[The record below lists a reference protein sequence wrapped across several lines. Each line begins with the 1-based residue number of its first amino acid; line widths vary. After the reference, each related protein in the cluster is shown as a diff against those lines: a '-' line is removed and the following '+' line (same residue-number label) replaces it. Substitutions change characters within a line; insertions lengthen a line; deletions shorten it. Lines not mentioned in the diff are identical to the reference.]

1 MSTSEASP
9 ASASNVAV
17 PRKVKREIEEAKI
30 VADRQTVRNQVLLI
44 IRQHAWAALVAAAI
58 VTAALAQGLFNPTG
72 YAATS
77 IIIWAAVI
85 AGLVSR
91 ALPTGRVSRLGA
103 AGGLCIAASAVLAA
117 ISIGWA
123 SDQGRAFDEAV
134 RASFYLG
141 LFVLAVCTGTRR
153 DRSEWLSGLT
163 IGLGLAAIIA
173 LFSYLQPGVLDSG
186 HSDVPN
192 AVGRLAYPVGYWNG
206 AGALLAVTAVLLSY
220 AGTFGPTR
228 VSRSAAMAVFPLA
241 VLGLWLTSSRGA
253 GVGLA
258 IGLCILIAAS
268 RDRSR
273 QLVTVIVG
281 AVGAVALILVAAQ
294 LGDLTSGPEHSG
306 MRADGDLMTAVAV
319 PVAAATGV
327 LAWWSDGRRLR
338 LHVSRRLALILGA
351 VLLAGLVVGIV
362 AADPGKR
369 LKEFEQPPHARAG
382 VAVDAADLS
391 SNGRWQFW
399 GQAVDAFESNPLG
412 GVGAGGFEDWWARHA
427 TVAIFVRNPHSLP
440 LQQASELG
448 VPGLLLF
455 CAFLVVLGIAAVR
468 RLRAGLTGDVG
479 VLVAVVAAGAIGA
492 AVDWT
497 WEIPAVFGP
506 VVVCAAL
513 LLASARSRTLAR
525 DGYLL
530 GVGTVVAAW
539 VAIVAGAL
547 VVLTQI
553 ELDRSR
559 SAAAEGRI
567 AEAIHRAEQAHT
579 VTPWSAEPYV
589 QLTLLE
595 QDSGNIDQAL
605 GLLKQAESHDSND
618 WRLPLIEASLQAQRG
633 DRQAVRAAFARSAA
647 LSPKFINALRAVRG

>member
-1 MSTSEASP
+1 VIS
-9 ASASNVAV
+9 
-17 PRKVKREIEEAKI
+17 
-30 VADRQTVRNQVLLI
+30 I
-44 IRQHAWAALVAAAI
+44 IKQHAWAALVAAAI

-91 ALPTGRVSRLGA
+91 ALPTGRVSRLSA
-103 AGGLCIAASAVLAA
+103 AAGLCIAASAVLAA

-123 SDQGRAFDEAV
+123 SDQGRAFVEAV
-134 RASFYLG
+134 RASFYVG
-141 LFVLAVCTGTRR
+141 LFVLTACTGTRH

-163 IGLGLAAIIA
+163 IGLGLVAIIA
-173 LFSYLQPGVLDSG
+173 LFSYVQPGVLDSG
-186 HSDVPN
+186 GSDVPN
-192 AVGRLAYPVGYWNG
+192 AVGRLSYPIGYWNA

-220 AGTFGPTR
+220 AGIRGPTR
-228 VSRSAAMAVFPLA
+228 ALRSAAMAVFPLA

-253 GVGLA
+253 GIALA

-268 RDRSR
+268 PDRSR
-273 QLVTVIVG
+273 QLVALIVG
-281 AVGAVALILVAAQ
+281 AVGAAALIVVAGQ
-294 LGDLTSGPEHSG
+294 LGDLTSGPEHSA
-306 MRADGDLMTAVAV
+306 MRADGDLMSALAV
-319 PVAAATGV
+319 PVAAATGA
-327 LAWWSDGRRLR
+327 LAWWSDSYRPR
-338 LHVSRRLALILGA
+338 LHVSRRLAVILGA
-351 VLLAGLVVGIV
+351 VLLAGLVAGVV
-362 AADPGKR
+362 AVDPGKR
-369 LKEFEQPPHARAG
+369 LNEFEQPPAARAG
-382 VAVDAADLS
+382 VAVNAVELS

-399 GQAVDAFESNPLG
+399 GEAIDAFESNPLG

-448 VPGLLLF
+448 AAGLLLF
-455 CAFLVVLGIAAVR
+455 CGFLAALGIAAVR

-479 VLVAVVAAGAIGA
+479 VLLAVVAAGAIGA

-513 LLASARSRTLAR
+513 LLASARSRPLAR

-530 GVGTVVAAW
+530 GVGTVAAAW
-539 VAIVAGAL
+539 VAIVAGGL

-559 SAAAEGRI
+559 SAAADGRI
-567 AEAIHRAEQAHT
+567 AEAIDRAEQAHT
-579 VTPWSAEPYV
+579 VTPWSAEPFI
-589 QLTLLE
+589 QLALLQE
-595 QDSGNIDQAL
+595 DSGNLDQAVR
-605 GLLKQAESHDSND
+605 LLKEAESRDSED
-618 WRLPLIEASLQAQRG
+618 WRLPLIEASLQSQRG
-633 DRQAVRAAFARSAA
+633 DSQATGAALERSAA
-647 LSPKFINALRAVRG
+647 LSPKFVRAVRSGQG

>member
-1 MSTSEASP
+1 MSS
-9 ASASNVAV
+9 
-17 PRKVKREIEEAKI
+17 
-30 VADRQTVRNQVLLI
+30 I

-58 VTAALAQGLFNPTG
+58 VAAALAQGLFNPTG
-72 YAATS
+72 YAVTS

-91 ALPTGRVSRLGA
+91 ALPTGRVSRLSAA
-103 AGGLCIAASAVLAA
+103 AGLCMAASAVLAA

-141 LFVLAVCTGTRR
+141 LFVLTACTGTRR

-186 HSDVPN
+186 VSDVPN
-192 AVGRLAYPVGYWNG
+192 AVGRLSYPIGYWNG
-206 AGALLAVTAVLLSY
+206 AGALLAVTVVLLLY
-220 AGTFGPTR
+220 AGVRGPTR
-228 VSRSAAMAVFPLA
+228 ALRSAAMAVFPLA

-253 GVGLA
+253 GVALA

-268 RDRSR
+268 PDRSR
-273 QLVTVIVG
+273 QLVALIVG
-281 AVGAVALILVAAQ
+281 AVGAAALIVVAGQ
-294 LGDLTSGPEHSG
+294 LGDLTSGPEHSA
-306 MRADGDLMTAVAV
+306 MRADGDLMMAVAV
-319 PVAAATGV
+319 PVAAATGA
-327 LAWWSDGRRLR
+327 LAWWSDGRHPR
-338 LHVSRRLALILGA
+338 LHVSRRLGAILGA
-351 VLLAGLVVGIV
+351 VLLAGLVIGVV
-362 AADPGKR
+362 AVDPGKR
-369 LKEFEQPPHARAG
+369 LNEFERPPYARGG
-382 VAVDAADLS
+382 VAVNGADLS

-399 GQAVDAFESNPLG
+399 GEAIDAFESNPLG

-448 VPGLLLF
+448 APGLLVF
-455 CAFLVVLGIAAVR
+455 CGFLVALGIAAVR

-479 VLVAVVAAGAIGA
+479 VLLAVVAAGAIGA
-492 AVDWT
+492 GVDWT

-506 VVVCAAL
+506 VVVCAGL
-513 LLASARSRTLAR
+513 LLASARSRPLAR

-530 GVGTVVAAW
+530 GVGTVAAAW
-539 VAIVAGAL
+539 VAIVAGGL

-559 SAAAEGRI
+559 SAAADGRI
-567 AEAIHRAEQAHT
+567 AEAIHRAQQAHT
-579 VTPWSAEPYV
+579 VTPWAAEPII

-595 QDSGNIDQAL
+595 QNAGNVDRAL
-605 GLLKQAESHDSND
+605 TLLKEAESHDSED
-618 WRLPLIEASLQAQRG
+618 WRLPVIEASLQGQRG
-633 DRQAVRAAFARSAA
+633 DAQAARAALARSRV
-647 LSPKFINALRAVRG
+647 LSPKFVSALRTGQG

>member
-1 MSTSEASP
+1 MFA
-9 ASASNVAV
+9 
-17 PRKVKREIEEAKI
+17 PRYRLG
-30 VADRQTVRNQVLLI
+30 RQTVRTQLFSI

-58 VTAALAQGLFNPTG
+58 VAAAFAQGLFNPTG

-91 ALPTGRVSRLGA
+91 ALPTGRVSRLSA
-103 AGGLCIAASAVLAA
+103 AAGLCIAASAVLAA
-117 ISIGWA
+117 VSISWA

-134 RASFYLG
+134 RASFYVG
-141 LFVLAVCTGTRR
+141 LFVLVVCTGTRR
-153 DRSEWLSGLT
+153 DRSEWLAGLT
-163 IGLGLAAIIA
+163 IGLGLTAIIA

-186 HSDVPN
+186 QSDVPN

-228 VSRSAAMAVFPLA
+228 ALRSVAVAVFPLV
-241 VLGLWLTSSRGA
+241 VLALWLTSSRGA
-253 GVGLA
+253 GIAMGVGLC
-258 IGLCILIAAS
+258 LLVAAS
-268 RDRSR
+268 PDRPR
-273 QLVTVIVG
+273 QLARVMVG
-281 AVGAVALILVAAQ
+281 AVGAVVLILVAGQ
-294 LGDLTSGPEHSG
+294 LGDLTSGPDHAA
-306 MRADGDLMTAVAV
+306 MRSDGDLMTAIAV

-327 LAWWSDGRRLR
+327 LAWWSDGWRPR
-338 LHVSRRLALILGA
+338 LHVSRRLGAILGA
-351 VLLAGLVVGIV
+351 ILLIGIGVGVV

-369 LKEFEQPPHARAG
+369 LNQFERTPYARNG

-399 GQAVDAFESNPLG
+399 GQAIDAFESNPLG

-427 TVAIFVRNPHSLP
+427 PVAIFARNPHSLP

-455 CAFLVVLGIAAVR
+455 SGFLVALGVAAVR
-468 RLRAGLTGDVG
+468 CLRARLTADVSA
-479 VLVAVVAAGAIGA
+479 LLAVVATGAIGA

-506 VVVCAAL
+506 VVACAAL
-513 LLASARSRTLAR
+513 LLASARSRPLAR

-530 GVGTVVAAW
+530 GVATVAAAW
-539 VAIVAGAL
+539 IAIVAGGL

-559 SAAAEGRI
+559 SAAADGRI

-579 VTPWSAEPYV
+579 VTPWSAEPFI
-589 QLTLLE
+589 QLALLQE
-595 QDSGNIDQAL
+595 DAGNLEQAL
-605 GLLKQAESHDSND
+605 GLLKEAESRDSDD
-618 WRLPLIEASLQAQRG
+618 WRLPLIEASLQSQRG
-633 DRQAVRAAFARSAA
+633 DTRAIRAALARAVA
-647 LSPKFINALRAVRG
+647 LSPKFGTYGPAQG

>member
-1 MSTSEASP
+1 MIS
-9 ASASNVAV
+9 
-17 PRKVKREIEEAKI
+17 I
-30 VADRQTVRNQVLLI
+30 V
-44 IRQHAWAALVAAAI
+44 RQHAWAVLVAAGI

-91 ALPTGRVSRLGA
+91 ALPTGRVSRLSA
-103 AGGLCIAASAVLAA
+103 AAGLCIAASAGLAA

-134 RASFYLG
+134 RASFYVG
-141 LFVLAVCTGTRR
+141 LFVLTVCTGTRR

-163 IGLGLAAIIA
+163 IGLCLVAIIA

-186 HSDVPN
+186 HSEIPN
-192 AVGRLAYPVGYWNG
+192 AVGRLSYPIGYWNG

-220 AGTFGPTR
+220 AGIGGPTR
-228 VSRSAAMAVFPLA
+228 PLRSAAVAMFPLA
-241 VLGLWLTSSRGA
+241 VLGVWLTSSRGA
-253 GVGLA
+253 GIALA

-268 RDRSR
+268 PDRPR
-273 QLVTVIVG
+273 QFVGVIVG
-281 AVGAVALILVAAQ
+281 ALGAAVLIVLARQ
-294 LGDLTSGPEHSG
+294 LGDLTSGGGDPA
-306 MRADGDLMTAVAV
+306 MRADGDLMSAVAV
-319 PVAAATGV
+319 PVSAATGA
-327 LAWWSDGRRLR
+327 LAWWSDGRRPR
-338 LHVSRRLALILGA
+338 LHVSRRLTVIVGA
-351 VLLAGLVVGIV
+351 VVLAGLVAGVV
-362 AADPGKR
+362 TADPGKR
-369 LKEFEQPPHARAG
+369 LNEFENPPRARAG
-382 VAVDAADLS
+382 VAVNAVELS

-399 GQAVDAFESNPLG
+399 GEAIDAFESNPFD

-427 TVAIFVRNPHSLP
+427 TVAIFARNPHSLP

-448 VPGLLLF
+448 LSGLLLF
-455 CAFLVVLGIAAVR
+455 CGFLVALAIAAVR

-479 VLVAVVAAGAIGA
+479 VLLAVVVAGAVGA

-513 LLASARSRTLAR
+513 LLASARSRPLAR

-530 GVGTVVAAW
+530 GVGTVAAAW
-539 VAIVAGAL
+539 VAMVAGGL

-559 SAAAEGRI
+559 SAAGDGRI

-579 VTPWSAEPYV
+579 VTPWSAEPFI
-589 QLTLLE
+589 QLALLE
-595 QDSGNIDQAL
+595 GDAGNLDQAL
-605 GLLKQAESHDSND
+605 RRLKEAESRDSDD
-618 WRLPLIEASLQAQRG
+618 WRLPLIEASLQSQRE
-633 DRQAVRAAFARSAA
+633 DPQAGRAALERSAA
-647 LSPKFINALRAVRG
+647 FLSPTFGGLNLLRLLDG

>member
-1 MSTSEASP
+1 M
-9 ASASNVAV
+9 
-17 PRKVKREIEEAKI
+17 
-30 VADRQTVRNQVLLI
+30 
-44 IRQHAWAALVAAAI
+44 AI

-77 IIIWAAVI
+77 IVIWAAVI

-91 ALPTGRVSRLGA
+91 ALPTGRVSRLSA
-103 AGGLCIAASAVLAA
+103 AAGLCIAGSAVLAA
-117 ISIGWA
+117 ISIAWA

-141 LFVLAVCTGTRR
+141 LFVLTVCTGTRR

-186 HSDVPN
+186 RSDVPN
-192 AVGRLAYPVGYWNG
+192 AVGRLSYPVGYWNA
-206 AGALLAVTAVLLSY
+206 AGALLAMTAVLLSY
-220 AGTFGPTR
+220 AGTRGPTR
-228 VSRSAAMAVFPLA
+228 ALRSAAMAVFPLA

-253 GVGLA
+253 GFALA

-268 RDRSR
+268 PDRSR

-281 AVGAVALILVAAQ
+281 ALGALALIVVAGQ
-294 LGDLTSGPEHSG
+294 LGHLTSGAEHPA
-306 MRADGDLMTAVAV
+306 MRADGDLMSAVAV
-319 PVAAATGV
+319 PVAAATGA
-327 LAWWSDGRRLR
+327 LAWWSDGRRPR
-338 LHVSRRLALILGA
+338 LHVSRRLAVILGA
-351 VLLAGLVVGIV
+351 VLLAGLVAGVV

-369 LKEFEQPPHARAG
+369 VNEFEKPPSARAG
-382 VAVDAADLS
+382 IAVNAVELS

-399 GQAVDAFESNPLG
+399 GEAIDAFESNPLG

-455 CAFLVVLGIAAVR
+455 CGFLAALGIAAVR
-468 RLRAGLTGDVG
+468 RLQVGLTGDVG
-479 VLVAVVAAGAIGA
+479 VLLAVVAAGAIGA

-497 WEIPAVFGP
+497 WEIPAVFVP

-513 LLASARSRTLAR
+513 LLASARSRPLAR

-530 GVGTVVAAW
+530 GVGTVAAAW
-539 VAIVAGAL
+539 VAMVAGGL

-559 SAAAEGRI
+559 SAAADGRI
-567 AEAIHRAEQAHT
+567 AEAIQRAEQAHT
-579 VTPWSAEPYV
+579 VTPWSAEPFI
-589 QLTLLE
+589 QLALLE
-595 QDSGNIDQAL
+595 QDSGNPDQGL
-605 GLLKQAESHDSND
+605 RLLKEAESRDSED
-618 WRLPLIEASLQAQRG
+618 WRLPLIEASLQGQRG
-633 DRQAVRAAFARSAA
+633 DTQATRAAIARSAA
-647 LSPKFINALRAVRG
+647 LSPKFVNALRSVQG

>member
-1 MSTSEASP
+1 MFA
-9 ASASNVAV
+9 
-17 PRKVKREIEEAKI
+17 PRYRLG
-30 VADRQTVRNQVLLI
+30 RQTVRTQLFSI

-58 VTAALAQGLFNPTG
+58 VAAAFAQGLFNPTG

-91 ALPTGRVSRLGA
+91 ALPTGRVSRLSA
-103 AGGLCIAASAVLAA
+103 AAGLCIAASAVLAA
-117 ISIGWA
+117 VSISWA

-134 RASFYLG
+134 RASFYVG
-141 LFVLAVCTGTRR
+141 LFVLVVCTGTRR
-153 DRSEWLSGLT
+153 DRSEWLAGLT
-163 IGLGLAAIIA
+163 IGLGLTAIIA

-186 HSDVPN
+186 QSDVPN

-228 VSRSAAMAVFPLA
+228 ALRSVAVAVFPLV
-241 VLGLWLTSSRGA
+241 VLALWLTSSRGA
-253 GVGLA
+253 GIAMGVGLC
-258 IGLCILIAAS
+258 LLVAAS
-268 RDRSR
+268 PDRPR
-273 QLVTVIVG
+273 QLARVMVG
-281 AVGAVALILVAAQ
+281 AVGAVVLILVAGQ
-294 LGDLTSGPEHSG
+294 LGDLTSGPDHAA
-306 MRADGDLMTAVAV
+306 MRSDGDLMTAIAV

-327 LAWWSDGRRLR
+327 LAWWSDGRRPR
-338 LHVSRRLALILGA
+338 LHVSRRLGAILGA
-351 VLLAGLVVGIV
+351 ILLIGIGVGVV

-369 LKEFEQPPHARAG
+369 LNQFERTPYARNG

-399 GQAVDAFESNPLG
+399 GQAIDAFESNPLG

-427 TVAIFVRNPHSLP
+427 PVAIFARNPHSLP

-455 CAFLVVLGIAAVR
+455 SGFLVALGVAAVR
-468 RLRAGLTGDVG
+468 CLRARLTADVSA
-479 VLVAVVAAGAIGA
+479 LLAVVATGAIGA

-506 VVVCAAL
+506 VVACAAL
-513 LLASARSRTLAR
+513 LLASARSRPLAR

-530 GVGTVVAAW
+530 GVATVAAAW
-539 VAIVAGAL
+539 IAIVAGGL

-559 SAAAEGRI
+559 SAAADGRI

-579 VTPWSAEPYV
+579 VTPWSAEPFI
-589 QLTLLE
+589 QLALLQE
-595 QDSGNIDQAL
+595 DAGNLEQAL
-605 GLLKQAESHDSND
+605 GLLKEAESRDSDD
-618 WRLPLIEASLQAQRG
+618 WRLPLIEASLQSQRG
-633 DRQAVRAAFARSAA
+633 DTRAIRAALARAVA
-647 LSPKFINALRAVRG
+647 LSPKFGTYGPAQG

>member
-1 MSTSEASP
+1 VSS
-9 ASASNVAV
+9 
-17 PRKVKREIEEAKI
+17 
-30 VADRQTVRNQVLLI
+30 I
-44 IRQHAWAALVAAAI
+44 IRQHAWATLVAAAI

-91 ALPTGRVSRLGA
+91 ALPTGRVSRLSA
-103 AGGLCIAASAVLAA
+103 AAGLCIAASAVLAA

-123 SDQGRAFDEAV
+123 SDHGRAFDEAV
-134 RASFYLG
+134 RASFYVG
-141 LFVLAVCTGTRR
+141 LFVLTACTGTRR

-163 IGLGLAAIIA
+163 IGLGLVAIIA
-173 LFSYLQPGVLDSG
+173 LFSYLEPGVLDSG
-186 HSDVPN
+186 RSDVPN
-192 AVGRLAYPVGYWNG
+192 AVGRLSYPIGYWNG
-206 AGALLAVTAVLLSY
+206 AGALLAVTAVLLSH
-220 AGTFGPTR
+220 AGIRGPTR
-228 VSRSAAMAVFPLA
+228 GLRSAAIAVFPLA
-241 VLGLWLTSSRGA
+241 VLGLWLTSSRGPGIA
-253 GVGLA
+253 LA

-268 RDRSR
+268 PDRSR
-273 QLVTVIVG
+273 QLVAVIVG
-281 AVGAVALILVAAQ
+281 AVGAVALIVVAGQ
-294 LGDLTSGPEHSG
+294 LGELTSGAEHSA
-306 MRADGDLMTAVAV
+306 MRADGDLMSAVAV
-319 PVAAATGV
+319 PVAAATGA
-327 LAWWSDGRRLR
+327 LAWWSDGRRPR
-338 LHVSRRLALILGA
+338 LHVSRRLAVILGA
-351 VLLAGLVVGIV
+351 VLLAGLVAGIV

-369 LKEFEQPPHARAG
+369 LNEFEKPPYARG
-382 VAVDAADLS
+382 GIAVDAVELS

-399 GQAVDAFESNPLG
+399 GEAIDAFESNPLG

-427 TVAIFVRNPHSLP
+427 TVAIFARNPHSLP

-455 CAFLVVLGIAAVR
+455 CGFLVALGIAAVR

-479 VLVAVVAAGAIGA
+479 VLLAVVAAGAVGA

-513 LLASARSRTLAR
+513 LLASARSRPLAR

-530 GVGTVVAAW
+530 GVGTVAAAW
-539 VAIVAGAL
+539 VAMVAGGL

-559 SAAAEGRI
+559 SAAEQGRI

-579 VTPWSAEPYV
+579 VTPWSAEPFI
-589 QLTLLE
+589 QLALLE
-595 QDSGNIDQAL
+595 GDAGNLDQAFDR
-605 GLLKQAESHDSND
+605 LKEAESRDSED
-618 WRLPLIEASLQAQRG
+618 WRLPLIEASLQSRRG
-633 DRQAVRAAFARSAA
+633 DTQAIRAALERSEA
-647 LSPKFINALRAVRG
+647 LSPKFGTLGPARR

>member
-1 MSTSEASP
+1 MTSI
-9 ASASNVAV
+9 V
-17 PRKVKREIEEAKI
+17 REH
-30 VADRQTVRNQVLLI
+30 T
-44 IRQHAWAALVAAAI
+44 WAALVAAAI

-91 ALPTGRVSRLGA
+91 ALPTGRVSRLSA
-103 AGGLCIAASAVLAA
+103 AAGLCIAASAVLAA

-134 RASFYLG
+134 RASFYVG
-141 LFVLAVCTGTRR
+141 LFVLTVCTATRR

-163 IGLGLAAIIA
+163 IGLGLVAIIA

-186 HSDVPN
+186 DSEIPN
-192 AVGRLAYPVGYWNG
+192 AVGRLSYPIGYWNG

-220 AGTFGPTR
+220 AGIRGPTR
-228 VSRSAAMAVFPLA
+228 PLRSAAVAVFPLA

-253 GVGLA
+253 GIALA

-268 RDRSR
+268 PDRPR
-273 QLVTVIVG
+273 QLVAVIVG
-281 AVGAVALILVAAQ
+281 ALGAAALIVVAKQ
-294 LGDLTSGPEHSG
+294 LGDLTSGGGDPA
-306 MRADGDLMTAVAV
+306 MRADGDLMSAVAV
-319 PVAAATGV
+319 PVAAATGA
-327 LAWWSDGRRLR
+327 LAWWSDGRRPR
-338 LHVSRRLALILGA
+338 LHVSRRLAVILGS
-351 VLLAGLVVGIV
+351 VVLAGLVAGVV

-369 LKEFEQPPHARAG
+369 LNEFEKPPIARAG
-382 VAVDAADLS
+382 IAVNAGDLS

-399 GQAVDAFESNPLG
+399 GEAIDAFESTPSVESALEASRTG
-412 GVGAGGFEDWWARHA
+412 GPA
-427 TVAIFVRNPHSLP
+427 TPRSRSSSRNPHSLP

-455 CAFLVVLGIAAVR
+455 CGFLAALAIAAVR

-479 VLVAVVAAGAIGA
+479 VLLAVVAAGAIGA

-513 LLASARSRTLAR
+513 LLASARSRAWR

-530 GVGTVVAAW
+530 GIGTVAAAW
-539 VAIVAGAL
+539 VVDGRRRAGGAHP
-547 VVLTQI
+547 
-553 ELDRSR
+553 DRAR
-559 SAAAEGRI
+559 Q
-567 AEAIHRAEQAHT
+567 EQ
-579 VTPWSAEPYV
+579 
-589 QLTLLE
+589 
-595 QDSGNIDQAL
+595 
-605 GLLKQAESHDSND
+605 K
-618 WRLPLIEASLQAQRG
+618 RG
-633 DRQAVRAAFARSAA
+633 
-647 LSPKFINALRAVRG
+647 G